1 MEDTIKFRWARIF
14 VIPMI
19 VFTSTPAFA
28 IFRPTLAPVNHI
40 SLPPVDATNEESGP
54 EDFYANALKQ
64 LTQRVKTRPIA
75 QNYLDRA
82 RIYALKADF
91 NAAIKD
97 LTKVISLKPDISDAY
112 KLRAYCY
119 GASNKQ
125 KNAQAD
131 YVRYLQIKPKD
142 VPVWIAL
149 GASYDRDNQPDK
161 AIEAFS
167 RAIALKPKE
176 SSFYAFR
183 ADVYGRAGKFDKAS
197 SSITEGLKFDP
208 KSRSCLYEK
217 AYLRELRKDRT
228 GALQEFD
235 RLIKQFPD
243 FMQARKER
251 ASIYE
256 EKGDYEK
263 AVADYDKLV
272 EIVSDSASK
281 ILENAVRKAQAADA
295 LGGAMEMTEALEF
308 YPEKIY
314 FLRKRSEAYR
324 SLHRYAEAMNDAD
337 YAISLAPRD
346 ALAVLQRGYVEFS
359 MDRSEDAIADFKKVL
374 AIDPEEDTAY
384 WGLGFSRCLI
394 GEYGKAAADFDRYS
408 KTKNPDPYV
417 KYCYVYRAL
426 MLKLSTQRSLLPSVY
441 STAAAKL
448 KHNEWP
454 YPFLD
459 YLSGKITLAQLNETA
474 DNNDKKTELHCFL
487 GLDALSDKN
496 TLKAKEEFDWVMA
509 NGNKEFFEYTLS
521 QSLLKG
527 IVKTQTA
534 EKAQSV
540 QPASAAEISSPQTPA
555 QSSNEAPAS
564 NPGSNSNSKPVLTP
578 DSGSSLN
585 PTPQPSPQPSSNPT
599 AVPSPAPAPSP

>member
-1 MEDTIKFRWARIF
+1 MEDTIKFRWAKAF
-14 VIPMI
+14 VIPLI
-19 VFTSTPAFA
+19 VLTSTPAFA
-28 IFRPTLAPVNHI
+28 IFPPTLAPVNKI
-40 SLPPVDATNEESGP
+40 SLPPAEAVAEDSGN
-54 EDFYANALKQ
+54 EDFYTNALKQ
-64 LTQRVKTRPIA
+64 LNQRVKNKPNA

-82 RIYALKADF
+82 RIFALKADF
-91 NAAIKD
+91 DAAIKD
-97 LTKVISLKPDISDAY
+97 LNKVITLKHEIADAY
-112 KLRAYCY
+112 KLRAYCFS
-119 GASNKQ
+119 ASNKQ
-125 KNAQAD
+125 KNAQSD
-131 YVRYLQIKPKD
+131 YVHYLQLKPND

-149 GASYDRDNQPDK
+149 GASYDRDNQPEK
-161 AIEAFS
+161 AIVAFS
-167 RAIALKPKE
+167 RAIVLKPKE

-183 ADVYGRAGKFDKAS
+183 ADVYGRAGKFDKAAF
-197 SSITEGLKFDP
+197 SINEGLKYDP
-208 KSRSCLYEK
+208 KSRSCLYER
-217 AYLRELRKDRT
+217 AYLRELRKDKT

-263 AVADYDKLV
+263 ALADYDKLV
-272 EIVSDSASK
+272 EIVSDSTSR
-281 ILENAVRKAQAADA
+281 ILENAVRKAQASDA

-324 SLHRYAEAMNDAD
+324 SLHKYAEAMNDAD
-337 YAISLAPRD
+337 YAIALAPGD

-384 WGLGFSRCLI
+384 WGLGFSFCLV
-394 GEYGKAAADFDRYS
+394 GDYAKAAADFDKYS

-426 MLKLSTQRSLLPSVY
+426 MLKLSAQQAVLPSVY
-441 STAAAKL
+441 ATAATKL

-459 YLSGKITLAQLNETA
+459 YLSGKITLGQLNATA

-487 GLDALSDKN
+487 GLDALSEKN
-496 TLKAKEEFDWVMA
+496 TGSARKEFGWVIE

-527 IVKTQTA
+527 LK
-534 EKAQSV
+534 
-540 QPASAAEISSPQTPA
+540 
-555 QSSNEAPAS
+555 
-564 NPGSNSNSKPVLTP
+564 
-578 DSGSSLN
+578 
-585 PTPQPSPQPSSNPT
+585 
-599 AVPSPAPAPSP
+599 